1 MEKAPETTVEV
12 LIELFAPAVLLTL
25 KQVAQVT
32 GQAEQ
37 TLRNLISE
45 GRTTLPS
52 RKVGGKRVVHVLDL
66 AEWLEE
72 QRVPHQREVELEPS
86 RRRPG
91 RPTKS
96 EQHRRQWSRGG

>member
-1 MEKAPETTVEV
+1 MQRESRHFDRTAEL

-45 GRTTLPS
+45 GRTTLPNC
-52 RKVGGKRVVHVLDL
+52 KVGGKRMVHILDL
-66 AEWLEE
+66 ANWLDK
-72 QRVPHQREVELEPS
+72 QRIPNEAQFLAAEPL
-86 RRRPG
+86 RKPG
-91 RPTKS
+91 RPTKV
-96 EQHRRQWSRGG
+96 EQRRRK